1 MLRQSRGLL
10 LLVGALAVLT
20 LLHWASAL
28 GGGAHAN
35 AQMGTGLLQ
44 HLDAMR
50 QTNRR
55 LTAELDR
62 SRAAQAAAQSA
73 AQTTERVLREENAQ
87 LKADRDAALAKAA
100 QSALEARLAVE
111 ASAASRPAA
120 APAAAPAVAAASSL
134 QAADFSGRF
143 LGASEEEAPEGG
155 HSPEYLR
162 VLLRR

>member
-1 MLRQSRGLL
+1 MEMLVSLSRQAACTTASGAGSRYSASSWVTPGVMTRYTCSSTMRQSRGLL

-100 QSALEARLAVE
+100 QSALREAH
-111 ASAASRPAA
+111 
-120 APAAAPAVAAASSL
+120 SL
-134 QAADFSGRF
+134 QAQADLYVF
-143 LGASEEEAPEGG
+143 
-155 HSPEYLR
+155 
-162 VLLRR
+162 